1 MRAWLLLG
9 LVVPSLAHADFTG
22 PVVKIQDGDTITVLA
37 PRNKQ
42 IKVRLE
48 SIDAP
53 ESKQPFGKR
62 SQQSLAQLCATKTAT
77 VHETGKDR
85 YGRTLGW
92 VTCDGLDASSEQ
104 VRRGMAWVFI
114 KYAAANSPLYG
125 LEATAKTKHLG
136 LWADPHPIAP
146 WDWRAKKRIGETGE
160 RW

>member
-9 LVVPSLAHADFTG
+9 LLVPDLALADFTG
-22 PVVKIQDGDTITVLA
+22 PVVKVQDGDTLTVLVHQ
-37 PRNKQ
+37 RQVK
-42 IKVRLE
+42 IRLE

-62 SQQSLAQLCATKTAT
+62 SQQSLAQLCAAKTAT

-92 VTCDGLDASSEQ
+92 VTCDNLDASSEQ
-104 VRRGMAWVFI
+104 VRRGMAWVFVR
-114 KYAAANSPLYG
+114 YAAHNSPLYG
-125 LEATAKTKHLG
+125 FEATARNEHLG
-136 LWADPHPIAP
+136 LWADPHPTPP
-146 WDWRAKKRIGETGE
+146 WDWRASKRRTETGE